1 MTMILNA
8 PLAWRLAA
16 MILNAVHAFEQKY
29 NFGNFQT
36 RQNDLKVLIGQKYSC
51 ILYTYTLWNFSVP
64 WEQALGDSVTFG
76 VEANRESNDKCRT
89 VKRLMEMIIDIWL
102 HNKTYYTG

>member
-8 PLAWRLAA
+8 PLASRLAA

-36 RQNDLKVLIGQKYSC
+36 RQNDLKVLIGQKYPC
-51 ILYTYTLWNFSVP
+51 IL
-64 WEQALGDSVTFG
+64 
-76 VEANRESNDKCRT
+76 
-89 VKRLMEMIIDIWL
+89 
-102 HNKTYYTG
+102 